1 MQSKPGLARY
11 QLALLASVVF
21 LFVSQPAHAQKGN
34 LFNQLVEASKA
45 EVEKK
50 GGKLKIA
57 LDWPEE
63 DANPVLPH
71 FAKAFP
77 FIKEIDYTRETR
89 MEPFGRYLVSVKQ
102 GVYPEYD
109 IMHIASEFQAQYLKE
124 GLFVKPRFDYKEL
137 AKSLPKDWAKMDERA
152 IDPKGYFLG
161 TTGNARGHAWNPN
174 LVPKGKEPT
183 TWEACLDPMWKGKV
197 VYDSR
202 GKLES
207 VQHDPKTRERIL
219 KWLKGLRENN
229 VVLMRGQAAVL
240 QKVAAGEF
248 PIACGVNYHTT
259 LRMMDGGV
267 KTLQFT
273 FADPI
278 PLEIGSRIYVPSW
291 SHTPATTQ
299 LLAVWLTTG
308 GQDVVEKYAYRGF
321 PWDPKSRKYP
331 MAKGKY
337 IALCDAECAEKWEFY
352 EKEHA
357 ELLGIP
363 AVK

>member
-1 MQSKPGLARY
+1 MRTNFRLAVAAVTF
-11 QLALLASVVF
+11 LVF
-21 LFVSQPAHAQKGN
+21 TSQPVLAQKGN
-34 LFNQLVEASKA
+34 LFNQLVDGSRA
-45 EVEKK
+45 ELEKK
-50 GGKLKIA
+50 GGKLKMA

-63 DANPVLPH
+63 DAKPVLPH
-71 FAKAFP
+71 FQKAFP
-77 FIKEIDYTRETR
+77 FIKQIDYVRETR
-89 MEPFGRYLVSVKQ
+89 SEPFGRYLVSAKQ

-109 IMHIASEFQAQYLKE
+109 IMHVASEFQAQYLKE

-137 AKSLPKDWAKMDERA
+137 NKFLPKEWGKIDDRA

-161 TTGNARGHAWNPN
+161 TTGNARGHAWNPT

-207 VQHDPKTRERIL
+207 LQHDPKTRERTL
-219 KWLKGLRENN
+219 KWLRGLRDNN
-229 VVLMRGQAAVL
+229 VVLLRGQATVL
-240 QKVAAGEF
+240 QKVASGEF
-248 PIACGVNYHTT
+248 PIACAVNYHTT
-259 LRMMDGGV
+259 FRMIDQGV
-267 KTLQFT
+267 KTLAFA

-278 PLEIGSRIYVPSW
+278 PLEIGTRLYIPSW
-291 SHTPATTQ
+291 SQVPATTQ
-299 LLAVWLTTG
+299 LFAVWLATAG
-308 GQDVVEKYAYRGF
+308 GEFLEKHAYRGF
-321 PWDPKSRKYP
+321 PWDPKSKKYP

-363 AVK
+363 AAK